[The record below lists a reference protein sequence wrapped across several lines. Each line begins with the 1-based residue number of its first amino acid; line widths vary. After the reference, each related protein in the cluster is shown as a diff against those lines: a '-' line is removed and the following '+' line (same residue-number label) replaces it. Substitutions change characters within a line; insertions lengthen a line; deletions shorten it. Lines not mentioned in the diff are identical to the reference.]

1 MKVCILSDNRTGL
14 NWGAR
19 ATSIALSQ
27 LVSEKHE
34 IVGTIYNDLKTKNI
48 HLYHK
53 VLGIFPTRYFTNK
66 TLTRKQDL
74 IEKVLV
80 KLNLLKRVH
89 LCTLDFKKNI
99 ENYSKF
105 AAIHPDLKYI
115 ERQLSSAELLVVNGE
130 GDMIFTAER
139 KTLIF
144 LLIIMQIAINRG
156 IKVAFINA
164 MVSYPNNI
172 TTEEKL
178 SKNDI
183 LVKNECLKILA
194 QCYIIQ
200 LRENK
205 SADLLSAIAPNLNHK
220 VVPDA
225 LFTWYKQVN
234 DVELQDSNAVL
245 GRDMEKSYGAFDFK
259 KPYIVISGSSIFA
272 KRKREDIIKSYVKLV
287 ESLKSESYNT
297 YLLAPCSQD
306 NFLNEV
312 GALTNTK
319 VISVHTAVF
328 WGAKVLANAQLYI
341 SGRYHPS
348 IMASLG
354 GTPLICFESN
364 SHKMVGLQELIGAQK
379 HVTHFDLPL
388 SDADIVSISQISK
401 EYIFNPEI
409 RSQIKDKVIEIN
421 KEVTSLI
428 QEI

>member
-1 MKVCILSDNRTGL
+1 
-14 NWGAR
+14 
-19 ATSIALSQ
+19 
-27 LVSEKHE
+27 
-34 IVGTIYNDLKTKNI
+34 
-48 HLYHK
+48 
-53 VLGIFPTRYFTNK
+53 
-66 TLTRKQDL
+66 
-74 IEKVLV
+74 
-80 KLNLLKRVH
+80 
-89 LCTLDFKKNI
+89 
-99 ENYSKF
+99 
-105 AAIHPDLKYI
+105 
-115 ERQLSSAELLVVNGE
+115 
-130 GDMIFTAER
+130 MIFTAER

-144 LLIIMQIAINRG
+144 LLVIMQIAINRG
-156 IKVAFINA
+156 IKVAFVNA

-172 TTEEKL
+172 TTEDKL
-178 SKNDI
+178 SKEDI

-194 QCYIIQ
+194 QCYKIQ

-205 SADLLSAIAPNLNHK
+205 SADLLSAIAPNLNHQ

-225 LFTWYKQVN
+225 LFTWYNQVN
-234 DVELQDSNAVL
+234 SVELQDSNAVL
-245 GRDMEKSYGAFDFK
+245 GRDMEKSFGAFDFK

-272 KRKREDIIKSYVKLV
+272 KRKRQDIIKSYVKLV
-287 ESLKSESYNT
+287 ESLKSDSYNT

-312 GALTNTK
+312 GILTGTK

-328 WGAKVLANAQLYI
+328 WGAKVLANAQIYI

-379 HVTHFDLPL
+379 HITHFDLPL
-388 SDADIVSISQISK
+388 SDADIVSISEISK
-401 EYIFNPEI
+401 EYIFNTEV
-409 RSQIKDKVIEIN
+409 RNKIKDKVIEIN

>member
-19 ATSIALSQ
+19 ATSIAMSQ
-27 LVSEKHE
+27 LISEKHE

-48 HLYHK
+48 HLNHK
-53 VLGIFPTRYFTNK
+53 ILGIFPTTYFTDK
-66 TLTRKQDL
+66 HLSKKQDL
-74 IEKVLV
+74 LEKILV
-80 KLNLLKRVH
+80 KLNLLKRMY
-89 LCTLDFKKNI
+89 LCSLDFKKNQV
-99 ENYSKF
+99 NYLKF
-105 AAIHPDLKYI
+105 ATKHPDLKYI

-144 LLIIMQIAINRG
+144 LLTIMQIAINRG

-172 TTEEKL
+172 TTDEKL
-178 SKNDI
+178 SENDI
-183 LVKNECLKILA
+183 LLKNECLRILS
-194 QCYIIQ
+194 QCHKIQ

-205 SADLLSAIAPNLNHK
+205 SADLLSSIAPNLAHK
-220 VVPDA
+220 VTPDA
-225 LFTWYKQVN
+225 LFSWYKQVN

-245 GRDMEKSYGAFDFK
+245 GRDMEKAYGTFDFK

-272 KRKREDIIKSYVKLV
+272 KRKREDIIKSYIKLV
-287 ESLKSESYNT
+287 ESLKSDSYNI
-297 YLLAPCSQD
+297 YLLAPCTQD

-312 GALTNTK
+312 GAATNTN
-319 VISVHTAVF
+319 VISVYTAVF
-328 WGAKVLANAQLYI
+328 WGAKVLAKAQLYI

-348 IMASLG
+348 IMALLG

-364 SHKMVGLQELIGAQK
+364 SHKMVGLQELIGVQK
-379 HVTHFDLPL
+379 HITHFDLPL

-401 EYIFNPEI
+401 VYIFNPEI
-409 RSQIKDKVIEIN
+409 RTQIKDRVMEIN